1 MEQAQ
6 FFLNFLQHS
15 GKDPS
20 RLIFEDE
27 LTGIYNR
34 RFLYQYLQSKVRWDS
49 LEERPFSL
57 IMMDVD
63 NFKQINDMYGHQ
75 VGDRALIWVAELLKE
90 VAAQDVLPVRY
101 AGDEFMLLLHRGKE
115 DSMRTGNRLRKR
127 ILDNSF
133 RPHPQDRPIRITLSI
148 GIASAPE
155 DARTSKG
162 LIQKADT
169 ALYSAKKRGR
179 NCCVNASEVTLHEVF
194 DKTAIYQLRDM
205 KLVGRSS
212 QLSRVNGALKT
223 FTRGKNQFLLVEG
236 SSGLGKTEFLEAIRQ
251 SLASKKIF
259 NVKVSGSPQE
269 MFRPYYLTTKIL
281 VEILNRRRDKGAKVL
296 ENLGDEE
303 LYYLGQ
309 VLPQIGGEEKA
320 PGEEDDAEF
329 REGIFTTLLQFFPK
343 VLERRPTILLIDDFH
358 FSDEATMLL
367 LRSLFKTGSIP
378 LFLCCAFT
386 PEEAAGKERQ
396 RPLELFTAAYGKELG
411 LEKITLTPLTAEQ
424 IATHIEK
431 IFPNVARPPDFEK
444 HLADITNGNPLFI
457 GEILRKLVTDQQITL
472 VGQKWV
478 IRPIK
483 EDYLPKSLEE
493 MVAQKIAAM
502 DEENRRLLEQI
513 SALGE
518 EVSLSMLI
526 GSSGTMEAKVL
537 DFIDQAVTQG
547 ILQSDFQ
554 LNDEVIRFLGK
565 RVLEIAYGA
574 IDRKR
579 RQELHEQ
586 IGKYQEDLY
595 QRRLLTS
602 EATVAYH
609 FKRSPDK
616 EKAKSYEQLLAA
628 SNEKRFN
635 ASEAVLY
642 SAEVTVEEPGEDTPL
657 DADGIARLP
666 DLIREFMI
674 AVRNIRLYP
683 PGSRSIIGVTQKLKN
698 TIDGIL
704 RNNDC
709 LNIMHMEQSV
719 VVNGQK
725 IVTKDF
731 KVVARDFLR
740 LLDQLQL
747 RGIAFLKGLEESEV
761 ELMLEE
767 LGRTEQETLD
777 ERHWERFMIENRL
790 EHIDLK
796 QIRYKRHGDGESR
809 AVQSKAAPEAAQD
822 ESSLLLEIF
831 RALLSADRTIKLYP
845 LESRAIGTIVE
856 KLTKALR
863 LYMKGRGILTLSR
876 AEDALLVNGE
886 KVAHPQ
892 LKPFAE
898 KFRQY
903 LGSVGLSSIT
913 FLREFRE
920 GELKSFFGALAR
932 LPEGVDAKFWKDFA
946 RQTGLSG
953 ILFDRH
959 LYEVRVAETKG
970 SSAAGETL
978 SQTEA
983 YAEHPQA
990 EEVVEGDRE
999 SFSALLEGFQERI
1012 KEMLL
1017 NKEERPAK
1025 ETLQRIFT
1033 ALPQQETRE
1042 RRRVPEMC
1050 NEVMEELS
1058 PALQQDFAKLLAG
1071 PLLGAFSKEED
1082 PDLTLEMAALLNQL
1096 VTLLIQF
1103 VEYPTAARILSH
1115 LRRRQKEFE
1124 DSRHSQGQILAKA
1137 MEKKLDSHTRRL
1149 LLEDLRSSDPSRL
1162 RNAAQL
1168 LAAIGQGAVPFLI
1181 DLIKQEDDYRA
1192 RKVAAL
1198 LLKRQGSSAAQRL
1211 KEMLVLEVSPEE
1223 RARILDV
1230 IDGFTSDLRKELL
1243 HALGDEDPRVREA
1256 GLRLAERLNNQETVD
1271 LLLDLAKT
1279 QRGTLAVSAIK
1290 CLGKIHPPNIDE
1302 TLIQLLESTRDEHI
1316 SIVCCRALGQIASPA
1331 AIDPLRKLLVT
1342 HGFFPFR
1349 KRRSPDL
1356 RATAAFALSQISH
1369 PQAAQVL
1376 AGLVDDP
1383 DARIREVARS
1393 KTLPKQPAQQQ

>member
-1 MEQAQ
+1 MQQAQ
-6 FFLNFLQHS
+6 LFFNFLQHS

-34 RFLYQYLQSKVRWDS
+34 RFLYQYLQSKVPWDS
-49 LEERPFSL
+49 LQQRPFSL

-75 VGDRALIWVAELLKE
+75 VGDRALIWVAELLGE
-90 VAAQDVLPVRY
+90 VAGQDGLPVRY
-101 AGDEFMLLLHRGKE
+101 AGDEFMLMLHRGKE
-115 DSMRTGNRLRKR
+115 DSMRMGNTLHRRVHEKP
-127 ILDNSF
+127 F
-133 RPHPQDRPIRITLSI
+133 RPYHQDRPIRITLSI
-148 GIASAPE
+148 GVASAPE
-155 DARTSKG
+155 DAKTGKG

-179 NCCVNASEVTLHEVF
+179 NCCVNASEVTLDEVF
-194 DKTAIYQLRDM
+194 DKAAIYQLRDM

-212 QLSRVNGALKT
+212 QLSRVNAALKS
-223 FTRGKNQFLLVEG
+223 FIRGKSQFLLVEG

-251 SLASKKIF
+251 SLAHKKVF

-281 VEILNRRRDKGAKVL
+281 IEILNSRRDKGARVL
-296 ENLGDEE
+296 ESLGDKE
-303 LYYLGQ
+303 LHYLGQ
-309 VLPQIGGEEKA
+309 VLPQIGGEDKA
-320 PGEEDDAEF
+320 PGEEDEAKF
-329 REGIFTTLLQFFPK
+329 REGIFTTLLHFFPK
-343 VLERRPTILLIDDFH
+343 VLERRPMILLIDDFH
-358 FSDEATMLL
+358 FGDEATMLL

-378 LFLCCAFT
+378 LFLCCTFT
-386 PEEAAGKERQ
+386 PDEAAGAERQ
-396 RPLELFTAAYGKELG
+396 RPIELFTAAYGEELG

-424 IATHIEK
+424 IAAHIEK
-431 IFPNVARPPDFEK
+431 IFPNVVRPGDFEK
-444 HLADITNGNPLFI
+444 HLAEITQGNPLFI
-457 GEILRKLVTDQQITL
+457 GEILRKLVTDQQISL

-478 IRPIK
+478 IRPVK
-483 EDYLPKSLEE
+483 GDYLPKSLEE

-502 DEENRRLLEQI
+502 DEENRQLLEQI

-526 GSSGTMEAKVL
+526 GSSGTMEARVL
-537 DFIDQAVTQG
+537 DFIDQAATQG
-547 ILQSDFQ
+547 LLQSDFQ

-579 RQELHEQ
+579 RQQLHER
-586 IGKYQEDLY
+586 IGKYQEELY
-595 QRRLLTS
+595 RRRLLTS
-602 EATVAYH
+602 AATVAYH
-609 FKRSPDK
+609 FKRSPNK

-628 SNEKRFN
+628 SNQKTFN
-635 ASEAVLY
+635 AREAVLY
-642 SAEVTVEEPGEDTPL
+642 SAEVTAEEPGEDIPL

-683 PGSRSIIGVTQKLKN
+683 PGSKSIIGVTQKLKN

-709 LNIMHMEQSV
+709 LNIMHMEQSL

-725 IVTKDF
+725 IVSKDF
-731 KVVARDFLR
+731 KVVASDFLR

-747 RGIAFLKGLEESEV
+747 RGIAFLKGLEEREV
-761 ELMLEE
+761 ELMLEG

-796 QIRYKRHGDGESR
+796 QIRYKRHGNGESR

-822 ESSLLLEIF
+822 ESSLLLEIL
-831 RALLSADRTIKLYP
+831 RALLSAGRTIKLYP
-845 LESRAIGTIVE
+845 LESRAIGTMVE
-856 KLTKALR
+856 KLTKALK
-863 LYMKGRGILTLSR
+863 LYIKGRGLLTLSR

-886 KVAHPQ
+886 KVVHSQ

-898 KFRQY
+898 KFHQY
-903 LGSVGLSSIT
+903 LGSIGLSSIT

-932 LPEGVDAKFWKDFA
+932 LPEGVDTKFWKGFA

-959 LYEVRVAETKG
+959 LYEVRVAEMKG
-970 SSAAGETL
+970 PGATRETL
-978 SQTEA
+978 RQAAA
-983 YAEHPQA
+983 YAEQVQA
-990 EEVVEGDRE
+990 EEVAEGEEE
-999 SFSALLEGFQERI
+999 SFSALLEDVQEMI

-1017 NKEERPAK
+1017 NKEEHPAK
-1025 ETLQRIFT
+1025 EILRRIFA
-1033 ALPQQETRE
+1033 ALPHQETRE
-1042 RRRVPEMC
+1042 RRRVTEIC
-1050 NEVMEELS
+1050 KEILEGLS
-1058 PALQQDFAKLLAG
+1058 PALQQDFAKILAE

-1082 PDLTLEMAALLNQL
+1082 PDLTLEMAALLNQM

-1115 LRRRQKEFE
+1115 LRRRQKKLE
-1124 DSRHSQGQILAKA
+1124 DSRHSQAQLLAKT
-1137 MEKKLDSHTRRL
+1137 MGKKLDSYTRRL

-1168 LAAIGQGAVPFLI
+1168 LASIGQGAVPFLI
-1181 DLIKQEDDYRA
+1181 DIIKQEDDYRA
-1192 RKVAAL
+1192 RKVAAML
-1198 LLKRQGSSAAQRL
+1198 LQRQGSSATERL
-1211 KEMLVLEVSPEE
+1211 KKMLVLEVNPEE

-1243 HALGDEDPRVREA
+1243 HALGDEDPQVREA
-1256 GLRLAERLNNQETVD
+1256 GLRLAERLNNPETAE
-1271 LLLDLAKT
+1271 LLLELAKT
-1279 QRGTLAVSAIK
+1279 QQGSLAVSAIK
-1290 CLGKIHPPNIDE
+1290 CLGKLHPPHIDE
-1302 TLIQLLESTRDEHI
+1302 TLIQLLESTKDEHI
-1316 SIVCCRALGQIASPA
+1316 SIVCCRALGQLASPA
-1331 AIDPLRKLLVT
+1331 AIEPLRKLLVPR
-1342 HGFFPFR
+1342 GFFPFR
-1349 KRRSPDL
+1349 KSRSPDL
-1356 RATAAFALSQISH
+1356 RAAAALALGQISH

-1376 AGLVDDP
+1376 AGFVNDP

-1393 KTLPKQPAQQQ
+1393 KTLPEQPSRQ